1 VSARKALTS
10 NLNHLAPLISSRP
23 PRPRP
28 SPGSAQKVQHE
39 LVEDVELGLVQPV
52 ELVDADLEVFGTVAR
67 VALVLGDKGSAPR
80 FR

>member
-1 VSARKALTS
+1 
-10 NLNHLAPLISSRP
+10 
-23 PRPRP
+23 
-28 SPGSAQKVQHE
+28 VQHE